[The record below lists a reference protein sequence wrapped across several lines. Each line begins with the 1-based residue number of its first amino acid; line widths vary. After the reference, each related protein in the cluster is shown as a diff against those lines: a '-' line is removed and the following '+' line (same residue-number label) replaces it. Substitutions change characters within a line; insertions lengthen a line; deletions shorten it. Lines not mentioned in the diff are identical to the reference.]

1 MLLPSFPSS
10 GLLRPVPCSAADIA
24 NTHCEHAL
32 RTRIANT
39 QVDPR
44 WRPYV
49 GDDSWEDIQKKMN
62 PKKHGKRKKAGKGK
76 AEPKAAG
83 GPPPP
88 SAPASSTSA
97 EAENVIAAYTGGLD
111 QR

>member
-1 MLLPSFPSS
+1 MPGMKLKRQPGPPTALSW
-10 GLLRPVPCSAADIA
+10 VHSAVWK
-24 NTHCEHAL
+24 
-32 RTRIANT
+32 
-39 QVDPR
+39 VDPR

-88 SAPASSTSA
+88 SAPAPSTSA